1 MTWEVGKTYPM
12 RGGGEFHVL
21 DIDGPGE
28 RPIFGRARYPTGS
41 DPTQWFG
48 ASRHCDGRAESDE
61 DDAAADLMPPT
72 PPVVV
77 SDAVSNAFIAAH
89 GPSFCRGAITA
100 AITEWLTEP
109 EQAHVLR
116 AWQEGPK

>member
-1 MTWEVGKTYPM
+1 MTWEVGKTYQM

-21 DIDGPGE
+21 EIDGPGCLL
-28 RPIFGRARYPTGS
+28 FGRAMGYPCATWVPAQRTS
-41 DPTQWFG
+41 E
-48 ASRHCDGRAESDE
+48 GRVIHSSTYHIG
-61 DDAAADLMPPT
+61 DLMPPT

-100 AITEWLTEP
+100 AITEWLTEHP
-109 EQAHVLR
+109 HMLR

>member
-21 DIDGPGE
+21 EIFGPLAA
-28 RPIFGRARYPTGS
+28 IFGRARSSGIVRWDAATRNS
-41 DPTQWFG
+41 
-48 ASRHCDGRAESDE
+48 DGRLSGISEQGG
-61 DDAAADLMPPT
+61 DLVPPP

-77 SDAVSNAFIAAH
+77 SDAVLKTYTNAMVATPGILDLGRLA
-89 GPSFCRGAITA
+89 GLSA
-100 AITEWLTEP
+100 AITTWLTEHP
-109 EQAHVLR
+109 HMLR